1 MWNDKPDK
9 IKRTIST
16 LNLLEG
22 GLNMID
28 IDKFNQALKLTW
40 IRRYFNTSS
49 TWKKLIDSHLPK
61 LSEVINF
68 SDKFT
73 ENIMKTTKNPFWK
86 EVLTYLTIFIKKY
99 KITSKTEAKNTS
111 FLYNSKVKIGN
122 QEINDRKLINNNI
135 FFIHQLMTEDRFLSF
150 VEFKEKYNI
159 NFNLFRYMSIVSSVK
174 SFLNR
179 YNFQVKR
186 KQCENQ
192 TPFNIILKSKKGA
205 ALIYKHIMEHENQ
218 QKSTG
223 FMKWNKKIDFSE
235 EEWKKSFRNLKQT
248 TKDYKLIWLQ
258 FRISHSI
265 LSTNRSVSKF
275 NHQQC
280 HLCQFCRSHSETI
293 HHLFWQCHK
302 TKQFWEDLSNL
313 INKRCLH
320 AHKFRFEEKYVLFC
334 LHEKIL
340 TDKTCDLIALNAKL
354 YIYKCKVQ
362 HTELN
367 INIFISNLYH
377 RYKIEKYINRNS
389 VTFRNAWG
397 PYVNMFKSLIS
408 LDNFAIKN

>member
-1 MWNDKPDK
+1 MPDIKFLSYSIRHKDSFRTIKGYTLFGIEYKISQFADDTSLFLDGSQSSFEYCVHTILEYAKFSGLAMNFDKTKVVWFGCKDPPNRKYLEQFNFEWNPKTFTLLGVEFTTDLKNIADKNILRKLNEMKTELNQWSKRDITPFGKVTVIKTLIISKIVHLLICLPTPSLKVIKELNNIFFKFLWNDKPDK

-49 TWKKLIDSHLPK
+49 TWKQLTDSHLPK
-61 LSEVINF
+61 LAEVINF

-122 QEINDRKLINNNI
+122 QEINDRKLINNHI
-135 FFIHQLMTEDRFLSF
+135 FFIHQLMTEDRFLSYE
-150 VEFKEKYNI
+150 EFKEKYNI

-205 ALIYKHIMEHENQ
+205 ALIYKHM
-218 QKSTG
+218 
-223 FMKWNKKIDFSE
+223 
-235 EEWKKSFRNLKQT
+235 
-248 TKDYKLIWLQ
+248 
-258 FRISHSI
+258 
-265 LSTNRSVSKF
+265 
-275 NHQQC
+275 
-280 HLCQFCRSHSETI
+280 
-293 HHLFWQCHK
+293 
-302 TKQFWEDLSNL
+302 
-313 INKRCLH
+313 
-320 AHKFRFEEKYVLFC
+320 
-334 LHEKIL
+334 
-340 TDKTCDLIALNAKL
+340 
-354 YIYKCKVQ
+354 
-362 HTELN
+362 
-367 INIFISNLYH
+367 
-377 RYKIEKYINRNS
+377 
-389 VTFRNAWG
+389 
-397 PYVNMFKSLIS
+397 
-408 LDNFAIKN
+408 